1 MRIIISVLVG
11 LVAAVLIGCSQQAPR
26 SSEGLGAKS
35 DQSPASAQQLLAAY
49 EGLRSRLANDQEVSA
64 AEFERVAEAAR
75 ETATSYSGAA
85 AAHLERLASAADEGA
100 GRASLD
106 LVAARE
112 AFGEVSRHVVSWVA
126 GHPELAN
133 GRYVFECPMA
143 KGYRKWVQQS
153 ESVPNPYMGQEMAA
167 CGSAS
172 KWLP

>member
-1 MRIIISVLVG
+1 MRVIISVLVG

-75 ETATSYSGAA
+75 ETAASYSGRA

-112 AFGEVSRHVVSWVA
+112 GFGEVSRHVVS
-126 GHPELAN
+126 
-133 GRYVFECPMA
+133 
-143 KGYRKWVQQS
+143 
-153 ESVPNPYMGQEMAA
+153 
-167 CGSAS
+167 
-172 KWLP
+172 